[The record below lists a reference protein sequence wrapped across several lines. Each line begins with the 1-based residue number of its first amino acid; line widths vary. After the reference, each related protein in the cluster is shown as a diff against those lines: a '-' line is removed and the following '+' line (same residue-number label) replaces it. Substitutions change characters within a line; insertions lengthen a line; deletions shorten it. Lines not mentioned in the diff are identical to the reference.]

1 MSQSHAISEPDR
13 PASTV
18 DAADVARFSALAD
31 TWWDL
36 EGPFRPLHKFNPARL
51 AYIRDRLTA
60 HFSRDARHKRPL
72 EGLRLL
78 DIGCGGGLVSEPM
91 ARLGA
96 TVVAIDAAAENI
108 GTARAHAAE
117 MGLTIDYRAT
127 TAEDLVAA
135 GETFDAVLALEIV
148 EHVSDVPAF
157 TSSLAQLVGNGGI
170 LIAATLN
177 RTPQAFLKAI
187 VGAEYVLR
195 WVPRGTHDWRKFLR
209 PSELANALRRGG
221 LTVNDVSGI
230 TYSPLTDQWRRTS
243 DLTVN
248 YMMSAVKA

>member
-1 MSQSHAISEPDR
+1 LSQSQAISDTDR
-13 PASTV
+13 PVSTV
-18 DAADVARFSALAD
+18 DAGEVARFSALAA

-36 EGPFRPLHKFNPARL
+36 DGPFRPLHKFNPTRL

-60 HFSRDARHKRPL
+60 HFGRDKRQKRPL

-96 TVVAIDAAAENI
+96 TVVAIDAAVDNI

-117 MGLTIDYRAT
+117 MGLSIDYRAT

-157 TSSLAQLVGNGGI
+157 TAALGRLTEQGGI

-187 VGAEYVLR
+187 IGAEYVLR
-195 WVPRGTHDWRKFLR
+195 WMPRGTHDWRKFMR
-209 PSELANALRRGG
+209 PSELANALRRSG

-230 TYSPLTDQWRRTS
+230 TYSPLADQWRRTN

-248 YMMSAVKA
+248 YMMSAVKT